1 MKLRYT
7 AALLALLTM
16 VGCSTGGN
24 EPLPTVVL
32 GSSLDE
38 TAGTQPATVGRS
50 GGVTAS
56 AIVVPQEQAQVTAGL
71 SGRIDN
77 VAVSEGG
84 RVRAGQMLLTLD
96 DASAQASVAQAQAA
110 LDAAKANHALLTAD
124 PSEATVRQAQ
134 AAVDAAQATLDGL
147 EAQPR
152 DETVVQAEANWLSAQ
167 AALDALLAGPSESDL
182 QAAQLR
188 IEEARGALWAA
199 QSTRDATCGSRALA
213 ESQCDSAEAGVLIAE
228 ATVKQ
233 AELALRTLEE
243 GATGEAITQARQ
255 AVRAAEAQ
263 RALACEPLT
272 SHDLDVARAQVKQAQ
287 ATLDALLENPSQE
300 QIAASQALVVQA
312 EVALRVAETQ
322 LGRLAITAPID
333 GTLVDLSAH
342 DGQWIVPGQPLASLA
357 ELSAF
362 LVETTDLSEL
372 DVPRIAVG
380 SQADVEIEA
389 LGLTIDGV
397 VQEIAPLADTLGGD
411 VVYRAKLAL
420 DEQPQGLRAGM
431 SAEVRFR

>member
-1 MKLRYT
+1 MKLRYA
-7 AALLALLTM
+7 AALMALLTM

-24 EPLPTVVL
+24 QPLPTVVL
-32 GSSLDE
+32 GSSPDDAA
-38 TAGTQPATVGRS
+38 TTQPATVASSR
-50 GGVTAS
+50 GVTAS
-56 AIVVPQEQAQVTAGL
+56 AVVIPREQAMVSPGL
-71 SGRIDN
+71 SGRIAA
-77 VAVSEGG
+77 VGVSEGDK
-84 RVRAGQMLLTLD
+84 VRAGQTLLTLCD
-96 DASAQASVAQAQAA
+96 TGAQASVAQAQAA
-110 LDAAKANHALLTAD
+110 LDAAKANHALLLAD

-147 EAQPR
+147 KAQPR
-152 DETVVQAEANWLSAQ
+152 AETVAQAEANWVSAQ
-167 AALDALLAGPSESDL
+167 AALAALLAGPSEHDL
-182 QAAQLR
+182 EAAQLR

-199 QSTRDATCGSRALA
+199 QSTRDATCGSRALS
-213 ESQCDSAEAGVLIAE
+213 ESQCDSAEAGVLVAE
-228 ATVKQ
+228 AAVKQ

-243 GATGEAITQARQ
+243 GATDEAITQARQ
-255 AVRAAEAQ
+255 TVRATEAQ
-263 RALACEPLT
+263 RALAREPLT

-312 EVALRVAETQ
+312 EVALRAAETQ

-333 GTLVDLSAH
+333 GSVVDLSAH
-342 DGQWIVPGQPLASLA
+342 DGQWLVPGQPLASLA
-357 ELSAF
+357 DLSAF

-372 DVPRIAVG
+372 DVHRIAVG

-389 LGLTIDGV
+389 LGLTVGGL
-397 VQEIAPLADTLGGD
+397 VQEIAALADTLGGD